1 MTTEEIRMNN
11 REMRSIFL
19 NSAFTKKELLKRIEY
34 NIYRGDLTIIPSMT
48 KKAIISAIIDAEA
61 TF

>member
-1 MTTEEIRMNN
+1 MTSEEIRMNN

-19 NSAFTKKELLKRIEY
+19 NSSYTKKQLLNRIEN
-34 NIYRGDLTIIPSMT
+34 NIYRGELTITPTMT
-48 KKAIISAIIDAEA
+48 KKAIISAIIVAEA